1 MGGKEF
7 EPRIAVS
14 PNDLLDGLLE
24 EGLVPPSMAKLDEL
38 TCWIR
43 TKTATQDLWMV
54 IDLEDP
60 IHFQKMFETGYIGQE
75 VNDEGVGGCA
85 VLEEDGQQQRHVV
98 VDMIIEPGR
107 TNTFASIASDRRNE
121 NNRPSRPI
129 DVQQGN
135 RASKENKS
143 NNVGA
148 LVTSAMYPSLINNMD
163 PFTSK
168 KLDTFPNDQLVYLE
182 IFEKASTKK
191 HLVAVHFESLKTFLK
206 EEIDEGSIPNHI
218 VLKNVL
224 CKDSKT
230 RNFVFDKFVWS
241 HSIFPQSNRLEI
253 LFHETNSNMWTR
265 QRELRHSQKT
275 FPHLW
280 KKIQFWLAD
289 MMNFSSDKDA
299 RVRLEF
305 LPKLDEGIPL
315 YFNEFYFSLNEARY
329 LLDRSIVPFSGETVG
344 EAYQKLLATRSNQFG
359 ATICTSSE
367 LCPFFR
373 KIFDLPKNFRESA
386 DFKNDYKTFKTN
398 WKQDKDVQRQVKK
411 AGKN

>member
-1 MGGKEF
+1 
-7 EPRIAVS
+7 
-14 PNDLLDGLLE
+14 
-24 EGLVPPSMAKLDEL
+24 
-38 TCWIR
+38 
-43 TKTATQDLWMV
+43 
-54 IDLEDP
+54 
-60 IHFQKMFETGYIGQE
+60 
-75 VNDEGVGGCA
+75 
-85 VLEEDGQQQRHVV
+85 
-98 VDMIIEPGR
+98 
-107 TNTFASIASDRRNE
+107 
-121 NNRPSRPI
+121 
-129 DVQQGN
+129 
-135 RASKENKS
+135 
-143 NNVGA
+143 
-148 LVTSAMYPSLINNMD
+148 MD

-168 KLDTFPNDQLVYLE
+168 KLDTFTNDQLVHLE

-224 CKDSKT
+224 CKDNKT

-241 HSIFPQSNRLEI
+241 HSIFPRSKRLEI
-253 LFHETNSNMWTR
+253 LFHETNSNIWTR
-265 QRELRHSQKT
+265 QRELRHLQKT

-315 YFNEFYFSLNEARY
+315 YFNEFYFSVNEARY
-329 LLDRSIVPFSGETVG
+329 LLDRSIVPFSGETLG
-344 EAYQKLLATRSNQFG
+344 EAYQKLLAARSNQFG

-373 KIFDLPKNFRESA
+373 KIFDLPENFREPA
-386 DFKNDYKTFKTN
+386 HFKKDYKTFKTN
-398 WKQDKDVQRQVKK
+398 WKQDKDIQRQVKK
-411 AGKN
+411 AGKD